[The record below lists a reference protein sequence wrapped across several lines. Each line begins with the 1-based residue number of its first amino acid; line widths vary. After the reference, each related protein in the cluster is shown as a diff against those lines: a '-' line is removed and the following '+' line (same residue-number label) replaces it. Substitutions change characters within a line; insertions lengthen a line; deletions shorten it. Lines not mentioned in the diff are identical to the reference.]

1 VEDEAEQ
8 AVLAVVAELRAGGL
22 SHRAIV
28 TALRLRGV
36 LSRASRPFA
45 KTQIARMLA
54 TAAA

>member
-1 VEDEAEQ
+1 MEDEAEQ